1 VVFQVGGAKAPWSIR
16 SADGAVALTFEPAGA
31 HAEARN
37 LGLVSTRFVQVAG
50 TFQGRV
56 PGPDGSAMHVAALPG
71 VVEDH
76 WARW

>member
-1 VVFQVGGAKAPWSIR
+1 VVFEVGGTQAPWRIT
-16 SADGAVALTFEPAGA
+16 GPGGLALAFQPRGA

-50 TFQGRV
+50 TFDGSV
-56 PGPDGSAMHVAALPG
+56 PGPDAVPLRVSDLPG